1 MCVSRGLA
9 ALPSLSPLLLQ
20 LLVSLA
26 SSRRSSEEGDS
37 SLKRIFLGRG
47 GPGCPRGR
55 TKVPWARWHPA
66 PSQQGVRVSV
76 WRGSVGPCTHPVG
89 PCTHPMGPCTHPLGL
104 CAHPVGPCA
113 HPVGLC
119 AHPVGPCVRPAGP
132 CVRPSAPPRGW
143 AGGPAPHSSAPGAGD
158 TVTGGG
164 AGFPW
169 GGGSPGVLAGGA
181 ACVSL

>member
-37 SLKRIFLGRG
+37 SLKRIFLERAGS
-47 GPGCPRGR
+47 GCPRGR

-104 CAHPVGPCA
+104 RAHPVGP
-113 HPVGLC
+113 C

>member
-37 SLKRIFLGRG
+37 SLKRIFWGRG

-104 CAHPVGPCA
+104 HA

-164 AGFPW
+164 SWLPVGRGEPRRARWRGCLHFP
-169 GGGSPGVLAGGA
+169 VRFI
-181 ACVSL
+181 

>member
-1 MCVSRGLA
+1 MCVSCGLA

-104 CAHPVGPCA
+104 RA

>member
-104 CAHPVGPCA
+104 RAHPM
-113 HPVGLC
+113 GLC